1 MSEYPEKHD
10 VSKLI
15 GVAPG
20 YVGYEEEGQL
30 TGKVRRKPYSVVL
43 FDEIEKAH
51 PDIFNIFLQILDDGR
66 LTDSKGRVV
75 DFKNTIIIMTSNVGA
90 KECFDTATP
99 TGFGDVQ
106 NEVSL
111 EVRVKKALERQFKPE
126 FLNRVDDIVAFRKL
140 TREECGKIVELLL
153 SSLKKR
159 LAAKQIELITD
170 ESIDRVILD
179 VGFDPEY
186 GARPLRRAIQNLIED
201 MLSDEIIAGRIT
213 DGDIVKLVAKGD
225 SIEYIII

>member
-1 MSEYPEKHD
+1 M
-10 VSKLI
+10 
-15 GVAPG
+15 
-20 YVGYEEEGQL
+20 
-30 TGKVRRKPYSVVL
+30 
-43 FDEIEKAH
+43 
-51 PDIFNIFLQILDDGR
+51 
-66 LTDSKGRVV
+66 
-75 DFKNTIIIMTSNVGA
+75 
-90 KECFDTATP
+90 
-99 TGFGDVQ
+99 
-106 NEVSL
+106 
-111 EVRVKKALERQFKPE
+111 ERQFKPE